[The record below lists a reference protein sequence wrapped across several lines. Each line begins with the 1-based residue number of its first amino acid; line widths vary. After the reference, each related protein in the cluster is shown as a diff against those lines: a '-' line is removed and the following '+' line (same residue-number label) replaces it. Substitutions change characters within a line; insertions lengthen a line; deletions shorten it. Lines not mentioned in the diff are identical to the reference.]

1 VISANEEV
9 TVLTCLRVREFA
21 IIEQQEV
28 VFEPGLNIVTGE
40 TGAGKSIMVDALQL
54 VLGARGRAELVRTGA
69 SQADVE
75 ALFDVSDDPVAQA
88 RLEGVD
94 IEVEDEVVLHRV
106 NQANGRTR
114 AYVNAKMTTAAQLRR
129 LAAGLVDISSQHQHH
144 TLANPATHLGFL
156 DSFAEI
162 DDLEQQMGA
171 AWTRLI
177 DARTAVR
184 EVEEQTR
191 NRYDREGYLR
201 YQLSELA
208 GIDLEPGQDQ
218 ELTDEVRR
226 LRHSERLS
234 RATQGAEAVLYEQE
248 NSVTVQLTRVIGGLK
263 ELAAIDPR
271 LAEVTQQLESAR
283 VELEEA
289 ARVLGTYGRNVHADP
304 ERQAELE
311 SKLHQLRRLE
321 RKYGGSLEAMLAYR
335 EEVILNLEELV
346 KIEVHLEQRQ
356 AELDRA
362 LAAASAIARELSDRR
377 KEAAGR
383 LAQAITDEL
392 NELGMGEAQVQ
403 VDVAP
408 FDSQSHDFA
417 VDDAPLT
424 STGIDRVEFLIA
436 PNPGEEPRPLAKVA
450 SGGEISRA
458 LLALKTVLSGA
469 GPAGTYVFDE
479 VDAGVGG
486 AVAEVIG
493 RKLQQ
498 IARHHQVICITHLPQ
513 IAAFGEV
520 HFFVS
525 KSTREGRTRSSI
537 ERLDTD
543 GRVKEL
549 ANMMGG
555 KQHGRSTRKA
565 AEDMLA
571 KAQMGAV
578 EDPEGPTG

>member
-1 VISANEEV
+1 M
-9 TVLTCLRVREFA
+9 LTCLRVREFA
-21 IIEQQEV
+21 IIEQQEI
-28 VFEPGLNIVTGE
+28 VFEPGLNMVTGE

-54 VLGARGRAELVRTGA
+54 VLGARGRADLVRTGA
-69 SQADVE
+69 DQADVE
-75 ALFDVSDDPVAQA
+75 ALFDVSDDPLTQG
-88 RLEGVD
+88 RLRAVD
-94 IEVEDEVVLHRV
+94 IEVEDEIVLHRV

-114 AYVNAKMTTAAQLRR
+114 AYVNGKMATAAQLRR
-129 LAAGLVDISSQHQHH
+129 LSAGLVDISSQHEHH
-144 TLANPATHLGFL
+144 TLANPSSHLGFL
-156 DSFAEI
+156 DAFAEI
-162 DDLEQQMGA
+162 EGLEAQMGA
-171 AWTRLI
+171 AWTRLL
-177 DARTAVR
+177 DARTAVK
-184 EVEEQTR
+184 EVEEQIR
-191 NRYDREGYLR
+191 NRHDREGYLR
-201 YQLSELA
+201 YQLSELE
-208 GIDLEPGQDQ
+208 GIDLEPGQDV
-218 ELTDEVRR
+218 ELADEVRR

-234 RATQGAEAVLYEQE
+234 RASMGAEAVLYEQE
-248 NSVTVQLTRVIGGLK
+248 NSVTTQLTRVIGGLQ

-271 LAEVTQQLESAR
+271 LEEITQQLDGAR

-289 ARVLGTYGRNVHADP
+289 ARVLGAYGRNIHADP

-311 SKLHQLRRLE
+311 SQLHQLRRLE
-321 RKYGGSLEAMLAYR
+321 RKYGGSLEAMLGYR
-335 EEVILNLEELV
+335 QEVIRSLEELV
-346 KIEVHLEQRQ
+346 QIEVHLEQRQ
-356 AELDRA
+356 AELDQA
-362 LAAASAIARELSDRR
+362 LTQASEIARQLSERR
-377 KEAAGR
+377 KEAAAR
-383 LAQAITDEL
+383 LADAITAEL

-408 FDSQSHDFA
+408 FDSQSHDFS

-436 PNPGEEPRPLAKVA
+436 PNPGELPKPLAKVA

-458 LLALKTVLSGA
+458 LLALKTVLSGS

-493 RKLQQ
+493 RKLQE

-513 IAAFGEV
+513 IAAFGEA

-525 KSTREGRTRSSI
+525 KSTRDGRTRSSI
-537 ERLDTD
+537 RRLDSD

-571 KAQMGAV
+571 QAQTGAV
-578 EDPEGPTG
+578 EDSEEPTG